1 MKRHLR
7 IAVAALLVL
16 ACVGA
21 LLGFAACKDEKQ
33 ASTITAES
41 EQSFV
46 YDGQVHNVVATLNHE
61 EAQLQYDPQQGFT
74 DIGTYTVTITA
85 PETDNYYA
93 PTPVTVTVHILDPAA
108 IAADE
113 LADKILAG
121 VSDFNVGDPLGV
133 DLGVDLSYK
142 PATGEGWGYKLGVKG
157 TLDLENT
164 DNTIFTIDLTDTLAS
179 EQKFALTYAADEDV
193 IYVKAGENK
202 YAVQNADL
210 LSALVTSAPADTNVT
225 MGTYLSM
232 IIGVLGTNCTA
243 SADGNTYTMDFNLK
257 DTLGGALGGIIGSIL
272 PENIANAIYS
282 IFGASDWNG
291 FVNALPELSGKI
303 EVKFADNKLTAV
315 SLKDVAYKYGDTTA
329 TIQANVTPFT
339 ISNTPVEVTA
349 PADKDTYTERN
360 LLNINAEAVLS
371 LTTNGTSYVDYK
383 VELMSDIDILSL
395 LNDGANENTG
405 KLYLRISHICN
416 DDCGS
421 YCAAKY
427 SESKGSIIEI
437 GYDSSVNATSVN
449 IIANLKNVL
458 GEEALLALGVDSTT
472 AGIASLG
479 IPDYVAITADIP
491 GLLAK
496 AVAFPTESEEP
507 GEGETDPGTGEE
519 GTTIDINAILDTLSF
534 GTNANGEVKID
545 IDLATL
551 LTTLGLDE
559 ATMGTIGVIFGNPDN
574 ESALG
579 GISLAINSVGIF
591 NTDFSSFDMYNTLTK
606 VVDPSSDAVKNF
618 HALVGGNISES
629 VKTWTYQTVGEGDN
643 NPKLTTDLDLSM
655 LTLYEAENILIGSS
669 VYFDTVALD
678 GTQRNNITGKICGV
692 EGIDWTAIGKEQKVN
707 LLVSIPQTIANST
720 VTDALKSTL
729 DLYTLFKTKVPATIT
744 LATASD
750 YKLELSDAFDE
761 NNAMKIGAIIGG
773 ASDPLNATIS
783 FKKTAGEKI
792 ETGSVVVSNT
802 ADINDFLWTP
812 AYSSGILGTSYYV
825 TVDGTSFSDPAQKL
839 LVKTGKTTLTYEAFG
854 QTFNQEVT
862 FESYDNIT
870 MSLNRTEATVGSS
883 FNPDYTF
890 TLTDNQVG
898 DEPADSRTVL
908 IKSGAKFVAAGFV
921 TLDQEMTEG
930 EDYTVTE
937 KGWTYTVFPGE
948 QYGEKVTTNIKVKFF
963 EKEFNQDITLKN
975 KRTTYKV
982 AAEEPQV
989 NGLTATVKITITNNA
1004 VGYGQDFD
1012 GTIAIRKYYNSDLE
1026 VADVTVSAD
1035 SFSVANDLG
1044 GNSLTVT
1051 VTLTANKAGTGKFY
1065 IDLMNGETKVASSST
1080 VTIEFTDPAAE
1091 A

>member
-33 ASTITAES
+33 ASTITAEL

-93 PTPVTVTVHILDPAA
+93 PTPVTVTVNILDPAA

-179 EQKFALTYAADEDV
+179 EQKFALTYAADEDI
-193 IYVKAGENK
+193 IYVKSGENK

-291 FVNALPELSGKI
+291 FVNALPDLSGKI

-315 SLKDVAYKYGDTTA
+315 SLKDVAYKQGDTTA
-329 TIQANVTPFT
+329 TVQANVTPFT
-339 ISNTPVEVTA
+339 ISNTAVEVTA

-496 AVAFPTESEEP
+496 AVAFPAESEEP
-507 GEGETDPGTGEE
+507 GEGETDPDTGEE

-720 VTDALKSTL
+720 VTDALAATINV
-729 DLYTLFKTKVPATIT
+729 YELFKTTVPVTIT
-744 LATASD
+744 LAEASNFELVMGENFGD
-750 YKLELSDAFDE
+750 GNYDLLETLPADF
-761 NNAMKIGAIIGG
+761 
-773 ASDPLNATIS
+773 ASATL
-783 FKKTAGEKI
+783 KYTKTAGDKTVE
-792 ETGSVVVSNT
+792 GSVSVNP
-802 ADINDFLWTP
+802 ANDLSKYFWTP
-812 AYSSGILGTSYYV
+812 YATSVASIHYV
-825 TVDGTSFSDPAQKL
+825 TVNGEGIEKNVPMAINPGT
-839 LVKTGKTTLTYEAFG
+839 VTLEYEAYG
-854 QTFNQEVT
+854 QTFT
-862 FESYDNIT
+862 KDIT
-870 MSLNRTEATVGSS
+870 ISDPYTEKTMTMAKNTATVGSIIGS
-883 FNPDYTF
+883 NHLTF
-890 TLTDNQVG
+890 TLNKAEG
-898 DEPADSRTVL
+898 EADTVV
-908 IKSGAKFVAAGFV
+908 IKSGSYYATSGILSFPEGIEVDISSSSWKYTAFPG
-921 TLDQEMTEG
+921 TIDQESITTEVYFDIFGKHFVNEMTL
-930 EDYTVTE
+930 
-937 KGWTYTVFPGE
+937 
-948 QYGEKVTTNIKVKFF
+948 N
-963 EKEFNQDITLKN
+963 N
-975 KRTTYKV
+975 KKTTYKV
-982 AAEEPQV
+982 TADTPVV
-989 NGLTATVKITITNNA
+989 NGLTATVKLTITNN
-1004 VGYGQDFD
+1004 VVGFGTGFEGTIGMRKGYG
-1012 GTIAIRKYYNSDLE
+1012 GDLE
-1026 VADVTVSAD
+1026 LADVSFSAD
-1035 SFSVANDLG
+1035 PATFTVANDLG
-1044 GNSLTVT
+1044 GNGITVT
-1051 VTLTANKAGTGKFY
+1051 VTITATKAGTGKFS

>member
-33 ASTITAES
+33 ASTITAEL

-257 DTLGGALGGIIGSIL
+257 DTLGGALGGIVGSIL

-291 FVNALPELSGKI
+291 FVNALPDLSGKI

-315 SLKDVAYKYGDTTA
+315 SLKDVAYKQGETNA
-329 TIQANVTPFT
+329 TVQANVTPFT
-339 ISNTPVEVTA
+339 ISNTAVEVTA

-416 DDCGS
+416 DNCGA
-421 YCAAKY
+421 YCDSKY
-427 SESKGSIIEI
+427 SAAAGSLLEVA
-437 GYDSSVNATSVN
+437 YDSSVNSTAVY
-449 IIANLKNVL
+449 IIAGLKNIL
-458 GEEALLALGVDSTT
+458 GESALRALGVGDL
-472 AGIASLG
+472 ASLASLA
-479 IPDYVAITADIP
+479 IPDYGAITADLP

-496 AVAFPTESEEP
+496 AVDFPATGEDPSDP
-507 GEGETDPGTGEE
+507 GTSDPGTGEE
-519 GTTIDINAILDTLSF
+519 GTTIDINAILGALSV

-559 ATMGTIGVIFGNPDN
+559 ATMGTIGAIFGDPDN

-618 HALVGGNISES
+618 KALIGGGSVSES
-629 VKTWTYQTVGEGDN
+629 AKTWEIVNLSNSNVPDMY
-643 NPKLTTDLDLSM
+643 TDLDLSM
-655 LTLYEAENILIGSS
+655 LTVYEAQTQLIGNE
-669 VYFDTVALD
+669 VYFNTVALD
-678 GTQRNNITGKICGV
+678 GTQRENVPAKIWGV
-692 EGIDWTAIGKEQKVN
+692 SGIDWNLIGQPQEVQ
-707 LLVSIPQTIANST
+707 LLVSVPQTITNST
-720 VTDALKSTL
+720 VTDALSSTL
-729 DLYTLFKTKVPATIT
+729 NLYSLFKTSVPVTIT
-744 LATASD
+744 LAEASNFELVMGENFGD
-750 YKLELSDAFDE
+750 GNYDLLETLPADF
-761 NNAMKIGAIIGG
+761 
-773 ASDPLNATIS
+773 ASATL
-783 FKKTAGEKI
+783 KYTKTAGDK
-792 ETGSVVVSNT
+792 SVEGTLAVTPV
-802 ADINDFLWTP
+802 NDLGKYFWTP
-812 AYSSGILGTSYYV
+812 YSSSTRSYV
-825 TVDGTSFSDPAQKL
+825 TVNEVEIDKNVPMAINPGE
-839 LVKTGKTTLTYEAFG
+839 VTLEYEAFG
-854 QTFNQEVT
+854 QTFT
-862 FESYDNIT
+862 KDIT
-870 MSLNRTEATVGSS
+870 ISDPYTEKSMTMAKNTATVGSGIS
-883 FNPDYTF
+883 SNNLTF
-890 TLTDNQVG
+890 TLTKDDGTDTVVIQASSRYITTGGFLSFPEGMTVEENSY
-898 DEPADSRTVL
+898 DSDVSISSTSWRYNT
-908 IKSGAKFVAAGFV
+908 
-921 TLDQEMTEG
+921 
-930 EDYTVTE
+930 
-937 KGWTYTVFPGE
+937 FPGSTD
-948 QYGEKVTTNIKVKFF
+948 QQSVTTEVYFDIFGEHFVQ
-963 EKEFNQDITLKN
+963 EITLTN
-975 KRTTYKV
+975 DDTSYNITV
-982 AAEEPQV
+982 STPEV
-989 NGLTATVKITITNNA
+989 NGLTATFDVTISNDY
-1004 VGYGQDFD
+1004 VGWGQGFD
-1012 GTIAIRKYYNSDLE
+1012 GTIAVRKYSGGDLE
-1026 VADVTVSAD
+1026 ATDVTLSYEPFHVD
-1035 SFSVANDLG
+1035 NDLG
-1044 GNSLTVT
+1044 GNTITVKVT
-1051 VTLTANKAGTGKFY
+1051 VTASKAGTGKFY
-1065 IDLMNGETKVASSST
+1065 VDLMNGETRVDNAYN
-1080 VTIEFTDPAAE
+1080 VTMEFTDPSAAE
-1091 A
+1091 

>member
-93 PTPVTVTVHILDPAA
+93 PTPVTVTVNILDPAD

-133 DLGVDLSYK
+133 DLGVELSYD
-142 PATGEGWGYKLGVKG
+142 PAFVAGWWYQLGIKG
-157 TLDLENT
+157 TLDLENM
-164 DNTIFTIDLTDTLAS
+164 DNTAFSIALTDTLAD
-179 EQKFALTYAADEDV
+179 EQLFALTFVGEDGAL
-193 IYVKAGENK
+193 YLNAGGGK
-202 YAVQNADL
+202 YTIQLSEL
-210 LSALVTSAPADTNVT
+210 LDALGITAPADTNVT

-257 DTLGGALGGIIGSIL
+257 DTLGGALGGIVGSIL

-291 FVNALPELSGKI
+291 FVNALPDLSGKI

-315 SLKDVAYKYGDTTA
+315 SLKDVAYKHGETNA
-329 TIQANVTPFT
+329 TVQANVTPFT
-339 ISNTPVEVTA
+339 ISNTAVEVTA

-371 LTTNGTSYVDYK
+371 LTTNGTSYIDYK

-458 GEEALLALGVDSTT
+458 GKEALLALGVDSTT

-496 AVAFPTESEEP
+496 AVAFPAESEEP

-692 EGIDWTAIGKEQKVN
+692 EGINWTAIGKEQKVN

-720 VTDALKSTL
+720 VTDALAATVNV
-729 DLYTLFKTKVPATIT
+729 YELFKTTVPVTIT
-744 LATASD
+744 LAEASNFELVMGENFGD
-750 YKLELSDAFDE
+750 GNYDLLETLPADF
-761 NNAMKIGAIIGG
+761 
-773 ASDPLNATIS
+773 ASATL
-783 FKKTAGEKI
+783 KYTKTAGDKTVE
-792 ETGSVVVSNT
+792 GSVS
-802 ADINDFLWTP
+802 INPVNDLSKYLWTP
-812 AYSSGILGTSYYV
+812 YASNYSDYITVNGAGIEKNVPMAINPGT
-825 TVDGTSFSDPAQKL
+825 A
-839 LVKTGKTTLTYEAFG
+839 TLQYEAFG
-854 QTFNQEVT
+854 QTFT
-862 FESYDNIT
+862 KDIT
-870 MSLNRTEATVGSS
+870 ISDPYTEKSMTMAKNTATVGSTIGS
-883 FNPDYTF
+883 NDLTF
-890 TLTDNQVG
+890 TLNKADGTADTVVIKASSRYINTSGILSFPEGMTVSDGSDTD
-898 DEPADSRTVL
+898 
-908 IKSGAKFVAAGFV
+908 V
-921 TLDQEMTEG
+921 TIYSTYWRYNTFPGTIDQQ
-930 EDYTVTE
+930 TVTTE
-937 KGWTYTVFPGE
+937 VYFDIFGE
-948 QYGEKVTTNIKVKFF
+948 HFVQQITLTNDDTSYKVTAGT
-963 EKEFNQDITLKN
+963 
-975 KRTTYKV
+975 
-982 AAEEPQV
+982 PQV
-989 NGLTATVKITITNNA
+989 NGLTATLEVTITNGY
-1004 VGYGQDFD
+1004 VGWGQDFD
-1012 GTIAIRKYYNSDLE
+1012 GTIAIRKYFSGSDLE
-1026 VADVTVSAD
+1026 AEDVTVTAD
-1035 SFSVANDLG
+1035 SFRVANNLG

-1065 IDLMNGETKVASSST
+1065 IDLMNGETKVASSSA
-1080 VTIEFTDPAAE
+1080 VTIEFTDLAAE